1 MQPLISVVSVLI
13 QMQPSLQAKLTFGY
27 LVVALLAI
35 GVSLYT
41 FEAIHVVEQRILMG
55 ERVSS
60 LLDAAMEVRRFERN
74 YFLHGQDADRLE
86 NERYQQVL
94 QNLLT
99 RNKPDFV
106 LLGVSGRVASLSR
119 DLEVYGRLMNSY
131 AKPGADRPRLEPQIR
146 RVGQDIVAIAE
157 TAASAER
164 QLVRNFLARLRITLV
179 VTIVGLA
186 LLMIA
191 VGQAL
196 SRRVMRP
203 LKQLEVSV
211 GAAKRGQRDHLPMP
225 SRDREMVAIID
236 AFNQMLKELEQRQK
250 HLMRSEKLASLGTM
264 LSGVAHELNNPLS
277 NIWSSGQILLEELE
291 TSDLARQKKLVGQI
305 NEQSMRARN
314 IVRTLLDFAR
324 DRRFVLEM
332 IGIREVV
339 EQTIQFLRGEL
350 PAGVRVV
357 LDIGPEIALQAD
369 RQRLQQVLLN
379 LIKNAVEAVGDT
391 GEVTVAARFMA
402 EATNTAP
409 FPDSCPVS
417 GPAVDIE
424 IRDSGPGISAET
436 LPRIFDP
443 FFTTRAV
450 GHGMGLG
457 LFIVHQII
465 EEHGG
470 CIVAVSNP
478 GEGARFHIRLPAKS
492 A

>member
-1 MQPLISVVSVLI
+1 
-13 QMQPSLQAKLTFGY
+13 MQPSLQAKLTFGY

-94 QNLLT
+94 QDLLA

-106 LLGVSGRVASLSR
+106 LLGVSGRVAGLSD
-119 DLEVYGRLMNSY
+119 DLAVYGRLMNSY
-131 AKPGADRPRLEPQIR
+131 AQPGADRARLEPKIR
-146 RVGQDIVAIAE
+146 HAGQDIVAVAE
-157 TAASAER
+157 AAASAER
-164 QLVRNFLARLRITLV
+164 QLVRNFLAELRVTLV

-196 SRRVMRP
+196 SRRVVQP
-203 LKQLEVSV
+203 LKQLEASV
-211 GAAKRGQRDHLPMP
+211 NAAHLGQRDYLTMP

-236 AFNQMLKELEQRQK
+236 AFNQMIKELEQRQK
-250 HLMRSEKLASLGTM
+250 YLMRSEKLASLGTM

-277 NIWSSGQILLEELE
+277 NIWSSGQILLEELD
-291 TSDLARQKKLVGQI
+291 TTDTARQKKLVGQI

-314 IVRTLLDFAR
+314 IVRSLLDFAR
-324 DRRFVLEM
+324 DRRFVRESL
-332 IGIREVV
+332 GLREVV
-339 EQTIQFLRGEL
+339 EQTVQFLRGEL

-357 LDIGPEIALQAD
+357 LDIAQDIALQAD

-379 LIKNAVEAVGDT
+379 LIKNAMEAVGDA
-391 GEVTVAARFMA
+391 GEVTVSAKYLAKADKAF
-402 EATNTAP
+402 P
-409 FPDSCPVS
+409 FPDNCPVS
-417 GPAVDIE
+417 GPAVDLE
-424 IRDSGPGISAET
+424 VRDSGPGIPAET

-478 GEGARFHIRLPAKS
+478 GEGARFHIRLPAES